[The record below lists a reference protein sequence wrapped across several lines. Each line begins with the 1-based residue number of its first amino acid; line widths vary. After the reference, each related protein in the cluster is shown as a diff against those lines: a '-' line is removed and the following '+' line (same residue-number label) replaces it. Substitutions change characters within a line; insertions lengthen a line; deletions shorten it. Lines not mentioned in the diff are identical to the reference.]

1 VESKLRKLLYVLI
14 LILVIYFM
22 KTHLAELQ
30 LVVNILS
37 QGDWRWLLAAVGVQ
51 FIWLV
56 NIAAA
61 LQSTYHLVGVRERLR
76 HLIPLATAANFVNV
90 VAPSYG
96 LGALAVLISDGNQRG
111 KRAAKVSTGA
121 VLYLVYDYLGF
132 LIVLLPGTII
142 LGYKGV
148 LDAVLITASIFA
160 SSVTVITILLTLLGI
175 RSADKLGRAVLWLA
189 GIANRALH
197 PILRR
202 EVINQTDAQDF
213 ARDFAEGLQHVRRSP
228 SRLLLPFLLAL
239 SRKVVMMAILYL
251 VSMAFHT
258 PLEPFTLVAVFS
270 TSYLFTIASVTPS
283 GVGFVEG
290 AMIVYLNALQVPLAT
305 SAAISLAYR
314 GITFWLTL
322 VYGLIAIR
330 LVDYSNGRLKKSS
343 SPSKAPLLGNQQAF
357 QKNIVQTRATTQH
370 YYMENIRTPPRIK
383 NSDKHTTS

>member
-1 VESKLRKLLYVLI
+1 MESKLRKLLYVLI
-14 LILVIYFM
+14 LILAIFFIT
-22 KTHLAELQ
+22 THLDELQ
-30 LVVNILS
+30 SVVNILS
-37 QGDWRWLLAAVGVQ
+37 QGDWWWLLAAVGIQ
-51 FIWLV
+51 FLWLV

-61 LQSTYHLVGVRERLR
+61 LQSTYRLVGVHERLP

-90 VAPSYG
+90 IAPSYG

-132 LIVLLPGTII
+132 LIILLPGTII

-160 SSVTVITILLTLLGI
+160 TSVVVITILLTLLGI
-175 RSADKLGRAVLWLA
+175 RSADKLRRAVLWLT
-189 GIANRALH
+189 GKVNRVLH

-202 EVINQTDAQDF
+202 EVIEQPQAHEF

-228 SRLLLPFLLAL
+228 GRLLLPFLLAL
-239 SRKVVMMAILYL
+239 SRKALMMTILYL
-251 VSMAFHT
+251 VSRAFHT
-258 PLEPFTLVAVFS
+258 PLDPFTLVAVFS

-290 AMIVYLNALQVPLAT
+290 AMLVYLNALHIPLAT

-322 VYGLIAIR
+322 IYGMIALRI
-330 LVDYSNGRLKKSS
+330 VDYSNGRFKKSS
-343 SPSKAPLLGNQQAF
+343 SPSRAPLLSNQQTF
-357 QKNIVQTRATTQH
+357 QKSFAQTRTTTQY
-370 YYMENIRTPPRIK
+370 YYMENTRTPAQIK
-383 NSDKHTTS
+383 NPDKHTTS

>member
-1 VESKLRKLLYVLI
+1 MRKFLYLVI

-22 KTHLAELQ
+22 KTHLTELQ
-30 LVVNILS
+30 LVAHTLS
-37 QGDWRWLLAAVGVQ
+37 QGDRRWLLAAAIVQ
-51 FIWLV
+51 FLWLV

-61 LQSTYHLVGVRERLR
+61 LQSTYRLVGIRERLQ

-142 LGYKGV
+142 LANKGV
-148 LDAVLITASIFA
+148 LDAVLITASIIAA
-160 SSVTVITILLTLLGI
+160 SVSVITILLTLLGI

-189 GIANRALH
+189 GIANRALR
-197 PILRR
+197 PVLRR
-202 EVINQTDAQDF
+202 EVIDQAHAQDF
-213 ARDFAEGLQHVRRSP
+213 VRDFAEGLQHVRRSP
-228 SRLLLPFLLAL
+228 GRLLLPFLLAL
-239 SRKVVMMAILYL
+239 SRKAVMLTILYL
-251 VSMAFHT
+251 VSMAFHA
-258 PLEPFTLVAVFS
+258 PLDPYSLVAVFS

-330 LVDYSNGRLKKSS
+330 IVDYQNGRTKETRAIPS
-343 SPSKAPLLGNQQAF
+343 SPSLLSNQRAF
-357 QKNIVQTRATTQH
+357 QKTFVPTRTPTER
-370 YYMENIRTPPRIK
+370 YYTEYIRTPRIN
-383 NSDKHTTS
+383 NSDNQTTT